1 MHAWISLMLRRWRVD
16 ELLHYALEILKLF
29 LLPGFLL
36 TEVLELKAI
45 EDVFVVGVEVE
56 GSWADIVC
64 VLDYIFKGFPD
75 NFLRDITQV
84 GELVIGVDELL

>member
-1 MHAWISLMLRRWRVD
+1 MLRRWTVN
-16 ELLHYALEILKLF
+16 ELHHCALKILKLF

-45 EDVFVVGVEVE
+45 EDVFVEVVELE
-56 GSWADIVC
+56 GSWTDIVC
-64 VLDYIFKGFPD
+64 VLDNIFKGVPD

-84 GELVIGVDELL
+84 GELVIAVDELL

>member
-1 MHAWISLMLRRWRVD
+1 MMLRRWRVN
-16 ELLHYALEILKLF
+16 ELHHCALEIFKLF

-45 EDVFVVGVEVE
+45 EDVFVEAVELE
-56 GSWADIVC
+56 GSWTDIVC
-64 VLDYIFKGFPD
+64 VLDNIFKGVPD

-84 GELVIGVDELL
+84 GELVIAVDELL